1 MATVRQSRCCRR
13 LISTT
18 GNNSYNFQLVTFH
31 KLAFGKFRRHD
42 SIAVVLDNDAPR
54 QKFLSQEKILDG
66 TRKIGWDRFS
76 VGDDRA
82 GIQGMING

>member
-1 MATVRQSRCCRR
+1 
-13 LISTT
+13 
-18 GNNSYNFQLVTFH
+18 
-31 KLAFGKFRRHD
+31 
-42 SIAVVLDNDAPR
+42 
-54 QKFLSQEKILDG
+54 LSQEKILDG